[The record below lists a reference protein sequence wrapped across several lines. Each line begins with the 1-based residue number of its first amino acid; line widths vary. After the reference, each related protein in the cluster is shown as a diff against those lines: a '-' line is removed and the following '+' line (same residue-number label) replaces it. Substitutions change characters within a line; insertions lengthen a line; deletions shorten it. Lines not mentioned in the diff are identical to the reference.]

1 MEFSEEEL
9 VVLQNAIAPL
19 IEEANTRLSQLE
31 EGVEDKP
38 GAEKRLEILLS
49 VKSKLFGTDDA
60 YEEILEESP
69 APVALQQNFNQCHM
83 LLVDDNE
90 SIRKHMIL
98 LLKKHGFNRFDEA
111 ENGYEAIEK
120 LKSKSIPY
128 DLVLCDMNMPIISGL
143 DVLRMIREDSSCA
156 KIPFI
161 MVTSENNKE
170 VLLKAIKAGVS
181 DFVAKPVDEDNLLKK
196 ISALLA

>member
-9 VVLQNAIAPL
+9 VLLQNAIVSL
-19 IEEANTRLSQLE
+19 IEEANTRSSQLE
-31 EGVEDKP
+31 EGIEDKP

-49 VKSKLFGTDDA
+49 VKSKLFRADDA
-60 YEEILEESP
+60 DEGSP
-69 APVALQQNFNQCHM
+69 AAAGLQQNFNKCHM
-83 LLVDDNE
+83 LVVDDNE

-120 LKSKSIPY
+120 IKSKSIPY

-143 DVLRMIREDSSCA
+143 DVLRMIREDGSCA

-170 VLLKAIKAGVS
+170 ILLKAIKAGVS

-196 ISALLA
+196 

>member
-143 DVLRMIREDSSCA
+143 DVLRMIREDGSCA

>member
-9 VVLQNAIAPL
+9 VILQNAIVSL
-19 IEEANTRLSQLE
+19 IEEANTRSSQLE
-31 EGVEDKP
+31 EGAEDKP

-49 VKSKLFGTDDA
+49 VKSKLFGADDA
-60 YEEILEESP
+60 DEKRP
-69 APVALQQNFNQCHM
+69 AAAGLQQNFNKCHM
-83 LLVDDNE
+83 LVVDDNE

-111 ENGYEAIEK
+111 GNGYEAIEK

-143 DVLRMIREDSSCA
+143 DVLRMIREDGSCA

-170 VLLKAIKAGVS
+170 ILLKAIKAGVS

>member
-143 DVLRMIREDSSCA
+143 DVLRMIREDGSCA

-170 VLLKAIKAGVS
+170 ILLKAIKAGVS

>member
-9 VVLQNAIAPL
+9 VILQNAIVSL
-19 IEEANTRLSQLE
+19 IEEANTRSSQLE
-31 EGVEDKP
+31 EGAEDKP

-111 ENGYEAIEK
+111 GNGYEAIEK